1 MNSGNDDES
10 KTIRPH
16 RVSAFAEAAGEA
28 PSGSSRI
35 AAEAGGKGEVE
46 EETEETRNPK
56 VGRVP
61 QMPTKF
67 EMEEHLPLHI
77 PYRPWCPVCVAGEG
91 VQNQSR
97 QATPE
102 EKGGCGVTISMDYCF
117 LSSDDGEE
125 GDPKVLV
132 VHDDKSEALW
142 ALAVKAKGIGA
153 PEVSAWVAQKLE
165 EAGYRG
171 MPVTTNNGPRRNQH
185 GIKGL

>member
-1 MNSGNDDES
+1 ML
-10 KTIRPH
+10 
-16 RVSAFAEAAGEA
+16 A
-28 PSGSSRI
+28 
-35 AAEAGGKGEVE
+35 
-46 EETEETRNPK
+46 
-56 VGRVP
+56 
-61 QMPTKF
+61 KF

-91 VQNQSR
+91 VQHQSR
-97 QATPE
+97 QATLE
-102 EKGGCGVTISMDYCF
+102 EKEGCGVTIRMDYCF
-117 LSSDDGEE
+117 LSSDDGAE

-171 MPVTTNNGPRRNQH
+171 MPVTIKTDQEESIMALKRAVAGRRNSQTAMIESKVRVSKSNSDVERAIRKWRGQFRKLKIH
-185 GIKGL
+185 